1 MAIRLLFIIL
11 IGCGK
16 SSLLSL
22 LFDERETWMQPK
34 ENCSTCYRSFCGGHG
49 GLGIKTVAELVES
62 NYFSNAND
70 THITNWSAYP
80 GNIKD

>member
-1 MAIRLLFIIL
+1 M
-11 IGCGK
+11 K
-16 SSLLSL
+16 
-22 LFDERETWMQPK
+22 ERPE
-34 ENCSTCYRSFCGGHG
+34 CSQRRIVAFAQCLGRSFGGGHG

-70 THITNWSAYP
+70 THITNWSAYL